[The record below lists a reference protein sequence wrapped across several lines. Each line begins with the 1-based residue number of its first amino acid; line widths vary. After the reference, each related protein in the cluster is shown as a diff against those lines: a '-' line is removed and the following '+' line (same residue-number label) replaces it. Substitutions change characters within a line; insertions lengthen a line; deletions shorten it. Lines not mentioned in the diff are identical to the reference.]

1 MKLLLQLVIS
11 LLPLSACFAQPSND
25 NPCTATPLTVGTG
38 CSFATYTNAAA
49 TATAGVPAPG
59 CASYNG
65 GDVWFTAVVNGS
77 GILTVDMGTGV
88 ITDSGLAFYT
98 GTCGSLTLL
107 ECDDDDSPN
116 GNMSMISRSGLTPGS
131 TIFIRVW
138 EYGGDN
144 NGTFQICASAPN
156 PPLPMTNDE
165 PCSAIPLTANASCS
179 YSSVTN
185 VGSTAT
191 AGVPAPGC
199 ASYVGE
205 DVWFTVVVP
214 ATGNLM
220 VNTNTG
226 TMTDSGM
233 AFYTGTCGSL
243 TLLECDDDDSP
254 NGSMSMISRGGLT
267 PGSTIYIRMWD
278 YGGGSGSFSIC
289 AVAGAPTNACG
300 SAATNDNCPSPAIL
314 TQGPGTFS
322 ASTDVTF
329 TADQPGN
336 VSSVFCG
343 SIENNSW
350 YQFVATST
358 THTFPITSVFGC
370 VNNWGIQAHVYSVTY
385 DGLGC
390 CTGFTSM
397 SNCYNPG
404 NTTLGTVTAT
414 GLTIGNQYMLMI
426 DGNAG
431 DGCEFTISGWTAT
444 GILPVEL
451 SEFNGNATSSGNMLS
466 WTTEGEYKNDHFEV
480 MYSRDAEH
488 FEKVGIIQG
497 AGTTSQ
503 QQTYDFIHQGVPS
516 GTSFYKLQQVNLD
529 GERTD
534 SKIISINSKNDS
546 DGLFS
551 AYPNPAKDQLTIQ
564 LQSAKSETI
573 AISILDQK
581 GVPVM
586 TESIDVKEGITNLY
600 RDLSQLRDGVYT
612 LVVTSSSSSQKQ
624 RIIKFD

>member
-1 MKLLLQLVIS
+1 MKKLLQLAFILS
-11 LLPLSACFAQPSND
+11 PLTPCFAQPAND
-25 NPCTATPLTVGTG
+25 NPCSATPLTVGASCT
-38 CSFATYTNAAA
+38 FASYTNAAA
-49 TATAGVPAPG
+49 TATAGVTAPG

-65 GDVWFTAVVNGS
+65 GDVWFTAVVPAS
-77 GILTVDMGTGV
+77 GILNVDMSAGV

-116 GNMSMISRSGLTPGS
+116 GAMSMINRTGLTPGS

-144 NGTFQICASAPN
+144 NGTFSICASS
-156 PPLPMTNDE
+156 PPPVTNDE
-165 PCSAIPLTANASCS
+165 PCTATSLPVNASCS
-179 YSSVTN
+179 FTAASN
-185 VGSTAT
+185 VGSSAS

-205 DVWFTVVVP
+205 DVWFTAVVP
-214 ATGNLM
+214 ATGTLI
-220 VNTNTG
+220 VNTNSG
-226 TMTDSGM
+226 SMTDSGM

-254 NGSMSMISRGGLT
+254 NGSMSMITAGGLT

-278 YGGGSGSFSIC
+278 FSGGSGTFSIC
-289 AVAGAPTNACG
+289 AVAGATTGPCG
-300 SAATNDNCPSPAIL
+300 LAATNDNCPSPAIL
-314 TQGPGTFS
+314 TQGPGSFS

-350 YQFVATST
+350 YQFTATST
-358 THTFPITSVFGC
+358 THSFPIASVTGC
-370 VNNWGIQAHVYSVTY
+370 VNNYGIQAHVYSVTY
-385 DGLGC
+385 NASGC

-404 NTTLGTVTAT
+404 TTALGTVTAT
-414 GLTIGNQYMLMI
+414 GLTIGNNYMLMI

-431 DGCEFTISGWTAT
+431 DGCEFTISGWTGT

-451 SEFNGNATSSGNMLS
+451 SEFNGKSSSVGNILT
-466 WTTEGEYKNDHFEV
+466 WRTESEYKNDYFEV
-480 MYSRDAEH
+480 MYSRDADH
-488 FEKVGIIQG
+488 FEKIGVIQG
-497 AGTTSQ
+497 VGTTSEANEYQ
-503 QQTYDFIHQGVPS
+503 FIHQGVPS
-516 GTSFYKLQQVNLD
+516 GTSFYKLQQVDLN

-534 SKIISINSKNDS
+534 SKIISINSKDNS

-551 AYPNPAKDQLTIQ
+551 VYPNPMKDQLIMQ
-564 LQSAKSETI
+564 LQSSKKEHMEITI
-573 AISILDQK
+573 MDQK
-581 GVPVM
+581 GITVLNEQLTV
-586 TESIDVKEGITNLY
+586 DEGITNLF
-600 RDLSQLRDGVYT
+600 RDLSFLRSGVYT
-612 LVVTSSSSSQKQ
+612 LIVTSNTSSQKQ
-624 RIIKFD
+624 RIIKID

>member
-11 LLPLSACFAQPSND
+11 LLPFSSCFAQPAND
-25 NPCTATPLTVGTG
+25 DPCSATPLTVGSA
-38 CSFATYTNAAA
+38 CSYVTYTNAAA
-49 TATAGVPAPG
+49 TASAGVPAPG
-59 CASYNG
+59 CASYSG
-65 GDVWFTAVVNGS
+65 GDVWFTALVNGS

-138 EYGGDN
+138 EFGGDN
-144 NGTFQICASAPN
+144 NGTFQICASAPT

-179 YSSVTN
+179 YTSVTN
-185 VGSTAT
+185 VGATAT

-199 ASYVGE
+199 ASYAGE

-214 ATGNLM
+214 ATGSIM

-254 NGSMSMISRGGLT
+254 NGAMSMISRGGLT
-267 PGSTIYIRMWD
+267 PGSTVYIRMWD
-278 YGGGSGSFSIC
+278 FGGGSGTFSIC
-289 AVAGAPTNACG
+289 AVAGAPTNSCG

-329 TADQPGN
+329 TADQPAN
-336 VSSVFCG
+336 VTSVFCG

-350 YQFVATST
+350 YQFVASST

-370 VNNWGIQAHVYSVTY
+370 VNSWGIQAHVYSVTY
-385 DGLGC
+385 DASGC

-414 GLTIGNQYMLMI
+414 GLTIGNQYLLMI

-451 SEFNGNATSSGNMLS
+451 SEFNGNATSGGNMLS

-488 FEKVGIIQG
+488 FEQIGIIEG

-503 QQTYDFIHQGVPS
+503 QQSYDFIHQGVPS

-529 GERTD
+529 GERTN
-534 SKIISINSKNDS
+534 SKIISINSKDDS

-573 AISILDQK
+573 SVSIFDQK

-586 TESIDVKEGITNLY
+586 TEIIDVKEGITNLY
-600 RDLSQLRDGVYT
+600 RDLSQLGDGVYT

>member
-11 LLPLSACFAQPSND
+11 ILPFSICFAQPAND
-25 NPCTATPLTVGTG
+25 NPCSATPLTVGTS
-38 CSFATYTNAAA
+38 CSYATYTNTAA
-49 TATAGVPAPG
+49 TASAGVPAPG
-59 CASYNG
+59 CASYSS
-65 GDVWFTAVVNGS
+65 GDVWFTAVVPAS
-77 GILTVDMGTGV
+77 GILNVDMATGV
-88 ITDSGLAFYT
+88 ILDSGLAFYTGTCGALTLLECDDDDSPNGNMSMINRTGLTPGSTIFIRVWEFGGDNNGTFQICASAPLPMTNDDPCTATPLTANASCSYSTTSNIGATATAGVPASGCASYVGEDVWFTVIVPPTGSVMVNTNSGTMTDSGLAFYT

-116 GNMSMISRSGLTPGS
+116 GAMSMIT
-131 TIFIRVW
+131 
-138 EYGGDN
+138 
-144 NGTFQICASAPN
+144 
-156 PPLPMTNDE
+156 
-165 PCSAIPLTANASCS
+165 
-179 YSSVTN
+179 
-185 VGSTAT
+185 
-191 AGVPAPGC
+191 
-199 ASYVGE
+199 
-205 DVWFTVVVP
+205 
-214 ATGNLM
+214 
-220 VNTNTG
+220 
-226 TMTDSGM
+226 
-233 AFYTGTCGSL
+233 
-243 TLLECDDDDSP
+243 
-254 NGSMSMISRGGLT
+254 RGGLT
-267 PGSTIYIRMWD
+267 PGSTLYIRMWD
-278 YGGGSGSFSIC
+278 FSGGSGTFSIC
-289 AVAGAPTNACG
+289 AVAGGPTNSCG
-300 SAATNDNCPSPAIL
+300 SAATNDNCPSPATL

-329 TADQPGN
+329 TPDLPGN
-336 VSSVFCG
+336 VNSVFCG

-350 YQFVATST
+350 YQFTAAST

-370 VNNWGIQAHVYSVTY
+370 VSNWGIQAHVYSVTY
-385 DGLGC
+385 DASGC

-414 GLTIGNQYMLMI
+414 GLTIGNQYLLMI
-426 DGNAG
+426 DGNSG
-431 DGCEFTISGWTAT
+431 DGCEFTISGWTAI
-444 GILPVEL
+444 GILPVAL
-451 SEFNGNATSSGNMLS
+451 SEFNGNPTSSGNFLS

-488 FEKVGIIQG
+488 FEPVGIIEG

-503 QQTYDFIHQGVPS
+503 QQSYDFIHQGVPS

-534 SKIISINSKNDS
+534 SKIISINSKDDS

-573 AISILDQK
+573 SISVLDQK
-581 GVPVM
+581 GVQVM
-586 TESIDVKEGITNLY
+586 SENIDVKEGITNLY
-600 RDLSQLRDGVYT
+600 RDISQLRDGVYT

>member
-11 LLPLSACFAQPSND
+11 LLPFSYCLAQPAND
-25 NPCTATPLTVGTG
+25 DPCSATPLTVGTG

-59 CASYNG
+59 CASYVG
-65 GDVWFTAVVNGS
+65 ADVWFTAVVNGS
-77 GILTVDMGTGV
+77 GTLTVDMATGV
-88 ITDSGLAFYT
+88 ILDSGLAFYT

-116 GNMSMISRSGLTPGS
+116 GNMSMISRTGLTPGA

-138 EYGGDN
+138 EYSGDN
-144 NGTFQICASAPN
+144 NGTFQICASAPS

-179 YSSVTN
+179 YASVTT

-214 ATGNLM
+214 ATGSIM
-220 VNTNTG
+220 VNTNSG
-226 TMTDSGM
+226 TTTDSGM

-254 NGSMSMISRGGLT
+254 NGAMSMISRGGLT
-267 PGSTIYIRMWD
+267 PGSTVYVRMWD
-278 YGGGSGSFSIC
+278 YGGGSGTFSIC
-289 AVAGAPTNACG
+289 AVAGAPANSCG
-300 SAATNDNCPSPAIL
+300 SAATNDNCPSPATL
-314 TQGPGTFS
+314 TQGAGTFS

-329 TADQPGN
+329 TADQPAN
-336 VSSVFCG
+336 VSGVFCG

-350 YQFVATST
+350 YEFTASST

-370 VNNWGIQAHVYSVTY
+370 VSNWGIQAHVYSVTY
-385 DGLGC
+385 DASGC

-431 DGCEFTISGWTAT
+431 DGCEFTISGWTAI

-451 SEFNGNATSSGNMLS
+451 SEFNGNAVSSGNMLS

-488 FEKVGIIQG
+488 FEQIGIIQG

-503 QQTYDFIHQGVPS
+503 QQSYDFIHQGVPS

-534 SKIISINSKNDS
+534 SKIISISSKENS

-564 LQSAKSETI
+564 LQSAKSETFT
-573 AISILDQK
+573 ISVLDQK

-586 TESIDVKEGITNLY
+586 TENINVKEGLTNLY
-600 RDLSQLRDGVYT
+600 RDISQLEDGVYT